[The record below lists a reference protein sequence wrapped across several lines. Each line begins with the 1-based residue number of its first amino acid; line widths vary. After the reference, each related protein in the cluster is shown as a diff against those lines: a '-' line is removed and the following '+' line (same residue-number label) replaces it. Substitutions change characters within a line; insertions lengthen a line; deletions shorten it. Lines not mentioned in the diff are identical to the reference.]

1 MTQGDDV
8 VMDACAGAFLEFDI
22 QLRLGDFQLDAAGGF
37 DDGITAV
44 FGPSGAGKST
54 LLACLSG
61 LRVPDSGNITL
72 GGRTLYSSD
81 DKVRTPPQRFRTAL
95 VFQDGAL
102 FPHMSVRRNIEY
114 GYRMTPER
122 GRFIDVPNLI
132 EFLGL
137 THLLDRFPETLS
149 GGEVQRVSLARAL
162 AMSPRMLMLDEPV
175 ASLDIRRRNEVVA
188 YLKRVHHR
196 YQIPMVYVSHSLSD
210 VVALASKAMIIEEG
224 RVKSFGIA
232 SDLILEAASK
242 TGGDGDSVDNVF
254 IGEITGP
261 ETIRVS
267 EAEIIARVSGRPKG
281 SQVSISIG
289 ADEIILASERPE
301 SISARNILLG
311 TVKRVIRGE
320 SAVFAVVDAG
330 AEFVVELT
338 LGSADEMKLRVG
350 VPVYVIFKTS
360 SISITGALKD
370 SAEQS

>member
-1 MTQGDDV
+1 MTQSDDD
-8 VMDACAGAFLEFDI
+8 VMDAGASAFLEFDI

-72 GGRTLYSSD
+72 GGRTLYSYD
-81 DKVRTPPQRFRTAL
+81 NKVRTPPQRFRTAL

-114 GYRMTPER
+114 GYWMTPES

-137 THLLDRFPETLS
+137 THLLGRFPETLS

-188 YLKRVHHR
+188 YLKRIHHR

-210 VVALASKAMIIEEG
+210 VVALASKAMIIEDG

-254 IGEITGP
+254 IGEITGS
-261 ETIRVS
+261 ETVRVG
-267 EAEIIARVSGRPKG
+267 EAEIIARVSGRSKG

-311 TVKRVIRGE
+311 TVKRVIPGE
-320 SAVFAVVDAG
+320 SAVFVVVDAG

-338 LGSADEMKLRVG
+338 LGSADEMKLRAG
-350 VPVYVIFKTS
+350 VQVYVIFKTS
-360 SISITGALKD
+360 SISITGA
-370 SAEQS
+370 

>member
-1 MTQGDDV
+1 MGLNVTQSDV
-8 VMDACAGAFLEFDI
+8 VIDIDADAPASLEFDV
-22 QLRLGDFQLDAAGGF
+22 QLRLGDFQLDAAGRF
-37 DDGITAV
+37 DEGITAV

-61 LRVPDSGNITL
+61 LRVPDSGQIAL
-72 GGRTLYSSD
+72 RGETLYSSYD
-81 DKVRTPPQRFRTAL
+81 RVRTPPQLFRTAL

-102 FPHMSVRRNIEY
+102 FPHMNIRRNIEY
-114 GYRMTPER
+114 GYRMTPES

-149 GGEVQRVSLARAL
+149 GGETQRVSLARAL

-188 YLKRVHHR
+188 YLRRIHHR

-210 VVALASKAMIIEEG
+210 VVALASKAMIIEDG
-224 RVKSFGIA
+224 QVKSFGIA

-242 TGGDGDSVDNVF
+242 TSRDGDSVDNVF
-254 IGEITGP
+254 IGEITGS
-261 ETIRVS
+261 ETIRVG
-267 EAEIIARVSGRPKG
+267 EADIIARVSGRQKG

-301 SISARNILLG
+301 AISARNILPG

-330 AEFVVELT
+330 AEFIVELT
-338 LGSADEMKLRVG
+338 LDSADEMNLRSG
-350 VPVYVIFKTS
+350 VHVYVIFKTS
-360 SISITGALKD
+360 SISITA
-370 SAEQS
+370 A